1 MEKHQRGLTFIGWLV
16 VLALVL
22 TYVYVGI
29 KVVPAYIE
37 FFSVKKILATM
48 AREPGF
54 ATMTP
59 PEIRK
64 SFERR
69 ATIDYITAVTAQ
81 DLDIRKE
88 NGENVVTVEY
98 AQKIPLFYNVSLLLE
113 FAASTANSRGGTPQE

>member
-1 MEKHQRGLTFIGWLV
+1 MKRQKGMTFIGWV
-16 VLALVL
+16 VILALVL
-22 TYVYVGI
+22 SYVYIGI
-29 KVVPAYIE
+29 KVVPAYVE

-59 PEIRK
+59 AEIRK

-69 ATIDYITAVTAQ
+69 LAIDYVSAVSAQ

-88 NGENVVTVEY
+88 GGENVVSVEY
-98 AQKIPLFYNVSLLLE
+98 SQKIPLFYNVSVLLD
-113 FAASTANSRGGTPQE
+113 FSASTAGSKAAKMVE

>member
-1 MEKHQRGLTFIGWLV
+1 MKRQKGMTFIGWV
-16 VLALVL
+16 VILALVL
-22 TYVYVGI
+22 SYVYIGI
-29 KVVPAYIE
+29 KVVPAYVE

-59 PEIRK
+59 AEIRK

-69 ATIDYITAVTAQ
+69 LAIDYVSAVSAQ

-88 NGENVVTVEY
+88 DGENVVSVEY
-98 AQKIPLFYNVSLLLE
+98 SQKIPLFYNVSVLLD
-113 FAASTANSRGGTPQE
+113 FSASTAGSKAAKMVE